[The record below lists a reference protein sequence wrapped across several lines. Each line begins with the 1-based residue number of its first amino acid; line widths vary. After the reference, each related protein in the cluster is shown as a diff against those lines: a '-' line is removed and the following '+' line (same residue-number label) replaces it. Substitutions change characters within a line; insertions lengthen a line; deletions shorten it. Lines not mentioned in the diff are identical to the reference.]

1 MASHA
6 GVAMRKS
13 ENRYDRIPTPA
24 LPGSGSRDRTA
35 LRHISAGLRQRP
47 LDYGA
52 IVARHKWVVKRDV
65 EKVEINSAYGSGNI
79 IEKAGKGEKG
89 VAKRR
94 GVW

>member
-52 IVARHKWVVKRDV
+52 IVARWGWVVKRDM
-65 EKVEINSAYGSGNI
+65 EGTGITGAYGRGTI
-79 IEKAGKGEKG
+79 IGKAGKEEIGL
-89 VAKRR
+89 AK
-94 GVW
+94 

>member
-1 MASHA
+1 
-6 GVAMRKS
+6 
-13 ENRYDRIPTPA
+13 
-24 LPGSGSRDRTA
+24 
-35 LRHISAGLRQRP
+35 

-52 IVARHKWVVKRDV
+52 IVARHKGVVKRDV

-79 IEKAGKGEKG
+79 IEKARKGEKG

>member
-24 LPGSGSRDRTA
+24 LPGSGSRDWTA

-52 IVARHKWVVKRDV
+52 IVARWGRVVKRDM
-65 EKVEINSAYGSGNI
+65 EGDEITGAYGRGAVI
-79 IEKAGKGEKG
+79 GKAGKGKIG
-89 VAKRR
+89 LAK
-94 GVW
+94 